1 MRFRPANNSLIKSRS
16 SPPTPLAAIVNQPCN
31 FPLSEIFYHFLER
44 LLTGPSI
51 TGWDKRQLSR
61 AGPPF
66 GRASIGGP
74 ALAFARWSHPGLLK
88 SFAFEQP
95 SLSGFCSV

>member
-61 AGPPF
+61 A
-66 GRASIGGP
+66 
-74 ALAFARWSHPGLLK
+74 FARWSHPGLLK